1 MAPQNHKQLPPEFEE
16 LAKRIAHEVTR
27 EMFVKFG
34 ADPDDPVELQKDFA
48 FMRSFREMYG
58 DTARHGIRAVFAGA
72 LMAMAALIWSTIKT
86 GKSL

>member
-1 MAPQNHKQLPPEFEE
+1 MPPPMKHLPPEFEE

-58 DTARHGIRAVFAGA
+58 DTARHGIRAVIVGA
-72 LMAMAALIWSTIKT
+72 LMAVAAMVWSSIKT
-86 GKSL
+86 GKTP